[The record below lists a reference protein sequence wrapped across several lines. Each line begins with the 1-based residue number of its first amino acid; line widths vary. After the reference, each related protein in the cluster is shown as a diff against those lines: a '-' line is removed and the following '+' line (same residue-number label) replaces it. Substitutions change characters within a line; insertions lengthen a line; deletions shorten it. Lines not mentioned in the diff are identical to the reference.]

1 MNVCT
6 FHDHTAHEEGEQPL
20 AQLTLSFVQ
29 WCHLQLEATLFFLQS
44 PIFSV
49 CYHYIIPPLN
59 KEQQILT
66 CLLYSPYML
75 DLYPLPTVN
84 STCSRFHCTCRYRE
98 GGAGPLGDLVSC
110 RLKLPSGN
118 PGIFLFAQHY
128 VCLPV
133 SGEDMTAGRHLGRS
147 VNCPPKF
154 PLLLSLL
161 VFL

>member
-1 MNVCT
+1 MAAPPVTTHPILVKCT
-6 FHDHTAHEEGEQPL
+6 RWEWTAFGTVDIVL
-20 AQLTLSFVQ
+20 VQ
-29 WCHLQLEATLFFLQS
+29 WCHLQLKATLFFLQS
-44 PIFSV
+44 PVFSM
-49 CYHYIIPPLN
+49 CYHYIIPPSN

-98 GGAGPLGDLVSC
+98 GGPGPLGDLVSC
-110 RLKLPSGN
+110 RLMLPSGN

-133 SGEDMTAGRHLGRS
+133 SGGDMTAGRLPGQD
-147 VNCPPKF
+147 NCPRP
-154 PLLLSLL
+154 
-161 VFL
+161 

>member
-1 MNVCT
+1 MSPATGSDTVLSAVSC
-6 FHDHTAHEEGEQPL
+6 FLRVLPL
-20 AQLTLSFVQ
+20 
-29 WCHLQLEATLFFLQS
+29 HN
-44 PIFSV
+44 
-49 CYHYIIPPLN
+49 PPPPN

-128 VCLPV
+128 VCLHV
-133 SGEDMTAGRHLGRS
+133 SGGDMTAGRHLGRS
-147 VNCPPKF
+147 VNCPPPKS
-154 PLLLSLL
+154 PLLLSLF
-161 VFL
+161 VFLLAGKYAVVCKRKVFIGR